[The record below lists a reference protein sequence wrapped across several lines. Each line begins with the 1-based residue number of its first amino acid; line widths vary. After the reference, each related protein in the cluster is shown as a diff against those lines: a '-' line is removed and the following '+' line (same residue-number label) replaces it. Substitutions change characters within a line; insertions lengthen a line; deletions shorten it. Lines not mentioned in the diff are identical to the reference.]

1 MLRFELVSNENLVSE
16 PVQAGAYVV
25 GSDGV
30 PLRAEIETQKGQI
43 VCAKRADGP
52 AALAVL
58 WPIPGFGSVLVE
70 TSRLMDRDKP
80 YNLAME
86 LARGR
91 LLRISLRR
99 EEWGLFDFEGMDAL
113 STEINKSR
121 DLFVESL
128 KANTP
133 DKQSAL
139 GNQALA
145 LSMVAGEKLS
155 HFHADILL
163 SRRKQM
169 HAFTR
174 NTFGCAVDVTNTA
187 DAYRQALRVGFDF
200 AYIPIPWSA
209 IEPVR
214 GQFNWQPFDAWIE
227 WFAQLRIPV
236 RLGPLVS
243 FAPENMPSW
252 LDVGESSYETL
263 RNLLFEH
270 VRRVVERYQE
280 HIAQW
285 NVISGIYAENAYE
298 FNFEQLLELTRVT
311 AALVK
316 QLAPQ
321 SQTLIDLT
329 APWGE
334 YYARNQRT
342 IPPMLYADMVVQSG
356 VAFDGLGVQMVF
368 GRGADGYYVRDM
380 FQISEKLD
388 RIGNL
393 GKPVHVT
400 AVQVPS
406 DASDS
411 QVQAGGFWR
420 KPWDEMVQAQWL
432 KEFYAVALS
441 KPFVESVAYRDLVD
455 RPTAEGQASG
465 GLVRANLKPKP
476 AFKVLKDFRA
486 EIKRAARKPP
496 SARTGSNLPQPG

>member
-1 MLRFELVSNENLVSE
+1 MLRFVLEPNEKLVSE
-16 PVQAGAYVV
+16 PVQTGAYMV

-30 PLRAEIETQKGQI
+30 PLRAELDLREGQI

-58 WPIPGFGSVLVE
+58 WPIPGYGTVLVE

-80 YNLAME
+80 YNLALE

-113 STEINKSR
+113 ATEIDKSR

-128 KANTP
+128 KADTP
-133 DKQSAL
+133 AQQSDL
-139 GNQALA
+139 GNKALA
-145 LSMVAGEKLS
+145 MSMAAGEKLS

-163 SRRKQM
+163 TRRKQM

-174 NTFGCAVDVTNTA
+174 NTFGCTVDVNNA
-187 DAYRQALRVGFDF
+187 AEAYRQALRLAFDF

-214 GQFNWQPFDAWIE
+214 GQYNWQPFDAWVE
-227 WFAQLRIPV
+227 WFGQLRIPV

-243 FAPENMPSW
+243 FAPENVPSW
-252 LDVGESSYETL
+252 LSEGEGSYETV

-270 VRRVVERYQE
+270 VRRVVERYQK
-280 HIAQW
+280 HVAQW
-285 NVISGIYAENAYE
+285 DVISGIYAENTYE

-321 SQTLIDLT
+321 SQTIIDLT

-368 GRGADGYYVRDM
+368 GLGADGYYVRDM

-406 DASDS
+406 LATDNS
-411 QVQAGGFWR
+411 VTAGGYWR

-432 KEFYAVALS
+432 KEFYAIALS
-441 KPFVESVAYRDLVD
+441 KPFVESITYKDLAD
-455 RPTAEGQASG
+455 RPAAPGITSG
-465 GLVRANLKPKP
+465 GLLRADLKPKP
-476 AFKVLKDFRA
+476 AFKVVKEFRA
-486 EIKRAARKPP
+486 DIKRAARKPP
-496 SARTGSNLPQPG
+496 TARTGSNVPQTG